1 MNNENYSNV
10 LLKGILNLNC
20 NRKYKKHNQAN
31 FFVIHMMLN
40 YDAPLYRPPSE
51 ARSLIFQVTL
61 GCSFNECSFC
71 DMYRSKEYSERSWDE
86 IKTEI
91 DMMANY
97 LPDTKRVFLAD
108 GDALN
113 LDSEFMIKIVKYI
126 RVKFANI
133 ERISCY
139 AMPMN
144 ILKKTPEEL
153 KKMNEAGLNMFYL
166 GIESGSDIV
175 LKKVTKGAIAKT
187 IIKSVNKAKDAGYE
201 MSCMIILG
209 LGGKTYS
216 KEHIKGTAEVIS
228 ACSPQYVGAL
238 TLYLENGIKQEFID
252 KFEGEFI
259 KINDDESLKELH
271 DLISQIETKNKIIFR
286 ANHGSNAYTIKG
298 TFPQDKQDMIDKIDW
313 MKQHPEI
320 IRPQGLRGF

>member
-1 MNNENYSNV
+1 
-10 LLKGILNLNC
+10 
-20 NRKYKKHNQAN
+20 
-31 FFVIHMMLN
+31 MMLN

-71 DMYRSKEYSERSWDE
+71 DMYRSKEYSERPWE
-86 IKTEI
+86 QIKSEI
-91 DMMANY
+91 DMMAKM
-97 LPDTKRVFLAD
+97 LPETTRVFLAD

-113 LDSEFMIKIVKYI
+113 LDADYMVKILKYI
-126 RVKFANI
+126 YEKFPKL

-153 KKMNEAGLNMFYL
+153 KKMNDAGLNMFYL

-175 LKKVTKGAIAKT
+175 LKKVTKGATSKT
-187 IIKSVNKAKDAGYE
+187 IIKSVNKAKSIGYT
-201 MSCMIILG
+201 MSCMVILG
-209 LGGKTYS
+209 LGGKKYS
-216 KEHIKGTAEVIS
+216 RDHIQGTADVIN

-238 TLYLENGIKQEFID
+238 TLYLENGIK
-252 KFEGEFI
+252 GEFLE
-259 KINDDESLKELH
+259 KYGGEFSMLNDDEALNELEE
-271 DLISQIETKNKIIFR
+271 LLEKINTTEEIIFR

-298 TFPQDKQDMIDKIDW
+298 TFPQDKQKMLDQIRL
-313 MKQHPEI
+313 MKEHPEMA
-320 IRPQGLRGF
+320 RPQGLRGF

>member
-1 MNNENYSNV
+1 
-10 LLKGILNLNC
+10 
-20 NRKYKKHNQAN
+20 
-31 FFVIHMMLN
+31 MLN

-71 DMYRSKEYSERSWDE
+71 DMYRSKEYSERSWDDV
-86 IKTEI
+86 KAEI
-91 DMMANY
+91 DMMAKY
-97 LPDTKRVFLAD
+97 VPDTRRVFLAD

-113 LDSEFMIKIVKYI
+113 LDSEYMIKILKYI
-126 RVKFANI
+126 REKFANI

-153 KKMNEAGLNMFYL
+153 KKMNEAGLDMFYL
-166 GIESGSDIV
+166 GIESGSDVV
-175 LKKVTKGAIAKT
+175 LKKVTKGAVGKT
-187 IIKSVNKAKDAGYE
+187 IIKSVNKAKDAGYK

-216 KEHIKGTAEVIS
+216 NEHIKGTAEVIS

-238 TLYLENGIKQEFID
+238 TLYLENGIKQEFLD

-259 KINDDESLKELH
+259 RINDDESLEELYS
-271 DLISQIETKNKIIFR
+271 LINQIETKDEIVFR

-298 TFPQDKQDMIDKIDW
+298 TFPQDKQDMLDKIIW

-320 IRPQGLRGF
+320 MRPEGLRGF

>member
-1 MNNENYSNV
+1 
-10 LLKGILNLNC
+10 
-20 NRKYKKHNQAN
+20 
-31 FFVIHMMLN
+31 MLN

-71 DMYRSKEYSERSWDE
+71 DMYRSKEYSERPWEE
-86 IKTEI
+86 IKLEI
-91 DMMANY
+91 DMMAKQ
-97 LPDTKRVFLAD
+97 LPETTRVFLAD

-113 LDSEFMIKIVKYI
+113 LDADYMVKIVKYI
-126 RVKFANI
+126 YEKFPNL

-153 KKMNEAGLNMFYL
+153 KKMYDAGLTMFYL

-175 LKKVTKGAIAKT
+175 LKKVTKGATSKT
-187 IIKSVNKAKDAGYE
+187 IIKSVNKAKDAGYR
-201 MSCMIILG
+201 MSCMVILG
-209 LGGKTYS
+209 LGGKKYS
-216 KEHIKGTAEVIS
+216 KEHIQGTAEVIS

-238 TLYLENGIKQEFID
+238 TLYLENGIKEEFLQ
-252 KFEGEFI
+252 KYNGEFVRL
-259 KINDDESLKELH
+259 NDDEALDELEG
-271 DLISQIETKNKIIFR
+271 LLSKIETKDEIIFR

-298 TFPQDKQDMIDKIDW
+298 TFPQDKQKMLDSLKW
-313 MKQHPEI
+313 MREHPEVA
-320 IRPQGLRGF
+320 RPQGLRGF

>member
-1 MNNENYSNV
+1 VN
-10 LLKGILNLNC
+10 
-20 NRKYKKHNQAN
+20 KK
-31 FFVIHMMLN
+31 MMLN

-71 DMYRSKEYSERSWDE
+71 DMYRSKEYSERSWEDV
-86 IKTEI
+86 KAEI
-91 DMMANY
+91 DMMAGY

-113 LDSEFMIKIVKYI
+113 LDSEYMIKIVKYI
-126 RVKFANI
+126 REKFQNI

-144 ILKKTPEEL
+144 ILKKTSEEL
-153 KKMNEAGLNMFYL
+153 KKMNEAGLDMFYL

-187 IIKSVNKAKDAGYE
+187 IIKSVNKAKETGYV
-201 MSCMIILG
+201 MSCMVILG
-209 LGGKTYS
+209 LGGKKYS
-216 KEHIKGTAEVIS
+216 KDHIKGTAEVIS
-228 ACSPQYVGAL
+228 ACSPHYVGAL

-252 KFEGEFI
+252 KYDGEFTRI
-259 KINDDESLKELH
+259 DDDESLEELYELVNQIDTKEE
-271 DLISQIETKNKIIFR
+271 IVFR
-286 ANHGSNAYTIKG
+286 VNHGSNAYTVKG
-298 TFPQDKQDMIDKIDW
+298 TFPQDKQAMLDKVGW
-313 MKQHPEI
+313 MKQHPETV
-320 IRPQGLRGF
+320 RPEGLRGF